1 MNWASYFD
9 QEPIQ
14 IQNKKENEHNDI
26 HEKEQ

>member
-14 IQNKKENEHNDI
+14 IQDKKETQHSDS
-26 HEKEQ
+26 HDKEQ